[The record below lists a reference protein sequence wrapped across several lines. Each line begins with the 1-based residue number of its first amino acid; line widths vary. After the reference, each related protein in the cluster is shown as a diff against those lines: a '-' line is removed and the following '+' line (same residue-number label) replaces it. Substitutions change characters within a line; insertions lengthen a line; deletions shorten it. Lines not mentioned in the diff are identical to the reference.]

1 MHVRGEDDPAL
12 RAQNLQRAV
21 FLHIGDISR
30 IPGLVYIFRKLFLRK
45 IALVRVDQ
53 FGLWKGFL
61 DFLQKFGWE
70 GTAKMYAD
78 DFVRDDLLPQ
88 EIQDAAR
95 LPILGKIRIEQEI
108 FLILFEQVDEIRPEE
123 HPGLHHIPIQLL
135 GDAIDHFF
143 PVVLVAGFDK
153 IPKGLDDVDHIPHQG
168 SGNGVG
174 SPVVVVEGLGD
185 VTDPRVTGN
194 QGGNQGDV
202 LKQHFFVLVFFP
214 DGPPEELVDAIGD
227 VVPIGNIVG

>member
-1 MHVRGEDDPAL
+1 MSL
-12 RAQNLQRAV
+12 SLI
-21 FLHIGDISR
+21 HI
-30 IPGLVYIFRKLFLRK
+30 LRK

-108 FLILFEQVDEIRPEE
+108 FLILFEQVDERC
-123 HPGLHHIPIQLL
+123 
-135 GDAIDHFF
+135 
-143 PVVLVAGFDK
+143 V
-153 IPKGLDDVDHIPHQG
+153 
-168 SGNGVG
+168 
-174 SPVVVVEGLGD
+174 
-185 VTDPRVTGN
+185 
-194 QGGNQGDV
+194 
-202 LKQHFFVLVFFP
+202 
-214 DGPPEELVDAIGD
+214 
-227 VVPIGNIVG
+227 